1 MKYLVWYQSKFGFTT
16 SEYKE
21 FSALEDAQ
29 WFARA
34 MERSNYNTQIVENK
48 DNEFFK

>member
-1 MKYLVWYQSKFGFTT
+1 MTYLVWYQNKFGF
-16 SEYKE
+16 SSREYRE
-21 FSALEDAQ
+21 FKNLEDAQ

-34 MERSNYNTQIVENK
+34 MQRSNYNTQIMENK